1 MRQEK
6 PWSQDLEEAGT
17 SRKSCSEHVHNVGT
31 HDRCGTTVEPM
42 IKPQWFVKME
52 EMAKPAIEALQ
63 TGRLK
68 FVPESFGKTYL
79 HWLERHPR
87 LVYFQTA
94 LVGTQ
99 NPGLLL

>member
-1 MRQEK
+1 MTAV
-6 PWSQDLEEAGT
+6 S
-17 SRKSCSEHVHNVGT
+17 
-31 HDRCGTTVEPM
+31 TTVEPM

-52 EMAKPAIEALQ
+52 EMAKPAIDALK

-68 FVPESFGKTYL
+68 FVPESFGQDL
-79 HWLERHPR
+79 SALAGRHPR